1 MLQFVLDRADLIY
14 LKCFKKAYAGI
25 FNPDINS
32 FFFFN
37 FIFIFGCVGSLLLC
51 VGFL

>member
-1 MLQFVLDRADLIY
+1 MAQS
-14 LKCFKKAYAGI
+14 LKYWVGQKVSSVF
-25 FNPDINS
+25 

-37 FIFIFGCVGSLLLC
+37 LFFGCVGSLLLC